1 MIVFMGVN
9 FYPMQVEQVVRSFE
23 ELSPEYRIRLTHDRS
38 TYRDICTIL
47 VEREQKKMSQ
57 EQVSTLQVKAANALR
72 ETLGFRPEVEFVDQ
86 GTLERTAF
94 KAKRVIEE
102 RPAFVKRS

>member
-1 MIVFMGVN
+1 M
-9 FYPMQVEQVVRSFE
+9 P
-23 ELSPEYRIRLTHDRS
+23 
-38 TYRDICTIL
+38 
-47 VEREQKKMSQ
+47 Q
-57 EQVSTLQVKAANALR
+57 EQASILQVKAANALR